1 MTHNIAVGEFEG
13 PLGLL
18 LDLVERG
25 RLEVTAISVAEITEN
40 YLKRVREL
48 ETASPESLSEFLQ
61 LGARLLYIKSLALL
75 PQPSGDEQ
83 TEELRQLNL
92 ELEEYSR
99 MQAAARELSRRQ
111 SARTWHR
118 TATVTLPPSELP
130 LPELNLAQLAEVFTR
145 TLKHLEPPRPVGV
158 IQRHISLES
167 VSRQIRRRLQ
177 QGSFQLQELLDACHN
192 RLEVI
197 VTFLAL
203 LELIRAGGAMVTQAN
218 QFEPINVEP
227 AGA

>member
-1 MTHNIAVGEFEG
+1 MTHNVAVGEFEG
-13 PLGLL
+13 PLGIL

-40 YLKRVREL
+40 YLARIKEL
-48 ETASPESLSEFLQ
+48 GSDSPEALSEFLQ

-75 PQPSGDEQ
+75 PQPASDEQ

-99 MQAAARELSRRQ
+99 IQAAARELGRRG
-111 SARTWHR
+111 SLRTWHR
-118 TATVTLPPSELP
+118 TATITLPPQELP
-130 LPELNLAQLAEVFTR
+130 LPELELTQLAEAFTR
-145 TLKHLEPPRPVGV
+145 TLKRLEPERPIGV
-158 IQRHISLES
+158 IRRHLSLES
-167 VSRQIRRRLQ
+167 VSNQIRSRLA
-177 QGSFQLQELLDACHN
+177 QGGFTLQELLDDCRD

-203 LELIRAGGAMVTQAN
+203 LELIRGGTARVTQAN

-227 AGA
+227 ASA

>member
-1 MTHNIAVGEFEG
+1 MTHNVAVGEFEG
-13 PLGLL
+13 PLGIL

-25 RLEVTAISVAEITEN
+25 RLEVTAISVADITEN
-40 YLKRVREL
+40 YLARVKEL
-48 ETASPESLSEFLQ
+48 GPSSPEALSEFLQ

-75 PQPSGDEQ
+75 PQPAADEQ

-99 MQAAARELSRRQ
+99 MQAAARELGRRG
-111 SARTWHR
+111 SLRTWQR
-118 TATVTLPPSELP
+118 TATVSLPPSELP
-130 LPELNLAQLAEVFTR
+130 LPELELTQLAEAFTR
-145 TLKHLEPPRPVGV
+145 TLKNLEPERPVGV

-167 VSRQIRRRLQ
+167 VSRQIRRRLDR
-177 QGSFQLQELLDACHN
+177 GRFELQELLDGCRN

-203 LELIRAGGAMVTQAN
+203 LELIRGGAARVTQAS
-218 QFEPINVEP
+218 QFEAINVEP
-227 AGA
+227 ADA

>member
-1 MTHNIAVGEFEG
+1 MTHTVAVGEFEG
-13 PLGLL
+13 PLGIL

-40 YLKRVREL
+40 YLGRIKQL
-48 ETASPESLSEFLQ
+48 GPSSPEALSEFLQ

-75 PQPSGDEQ
+75 PQPASEEQ

-99 MQAAARELSRRQ
+99 LQAAARELARRG
-111 SARTWHR
+111 SLRSWHR
-118 TATVTLPPSELP
+118 TATDTLPPQELP
-130 LPELNLAQLAEVFTR
+130 LPKIELSQLAEAFTR
-145 TLKHLEPPRPVGV
+145 ALKRLEPERSVGV
-158 IQRHISLES
+158 IQHHVSLET
-167 VSRQIRRRLQ
+167 VSHRIREHLGR
-177 QGSFQLQELLDACHN
+177 GSFDLQSLLDNCHD
-192 RLEVI
+192 RLEAI

-203 LELIRAGGAMVTQAN
+203 LELIREGAAQVTQAN
-218 QFEPINVEP
+218 QFAPINVEP